1 MPGMSGH
8 GVRTVARVLKGVL
21 DAVLA
26 PPRRAS
32 GGLGAW
38 LRGARMR
45 SVAPPHHRGVRQ
57 VFFVALGGIY
67 FIAFTSL
74 GRQVLGLY
82 GERGVLPVK
91 DLAESPQWAA
101 AGRQRYL
108 QLPSVFWR
116 GASDAALV
124 RGIRVGQALSLLV
137 MAGLVPQAALTG
149 LWALYLSYVSMGR
162 DFLSFQWDALLLEMG
177 LLAALTAPPGL
188 RPGPGRREPSALE
201 VWAWRVLAFRLYL
214 GSGLAKLQSGDR
226 TWRELTACD
235 FYFETAPLPTRGG
248 WYAHQTPARL
258 RRFSTLAVL
267 ALETAG
273 PLLVLAPRGLRLPG
287 FGLMSALQAL
297 IFATGNYGFFN
308 LQSAALG
315 LWMLDDAALPRA
327 LRPASPAEPRALWRT
342 AVAGLAVSPLLV
354 LGAVELLGRF
364 NWPRELPRWVDA
376 LEQRLRP
383 LRAVNGY
390 GLFAVM
396 TVRRPE
402 ISLEGSE
409 DGHTWRPYTFR
420 YKMEAL
426 DAPPRQV
433 APHLP
438 RLDWMMWFAALGSPP
453 RWLYALVVRLLEG
466 SPEVH
471 GLFAQTPFGERAPRF
486 IRAVLYD
493 YRMTDRETRAQTGAW
508 WRRERTGLYLPPV
521 SLAPPGSGRRLQR
534 SAD

>member
-1 MPGMSGH
+1 MRWAGTD
-8 GVRTVARVLKGVL
+8 GVRAVARRLEEWR
-21 DAVLA
+21 A
-26 PPRRAS
+26 PSRRRQRIS
-32 GGLGAW
+32 EGLEAW
-38 LRGARMR
+38 LRGWRLR
-45 SVAPPHHRGVRQ
+45 SVEPPHHRAVRR

-82 GERGVLPVK
+82 GARGILPVK
-91 DLAESPQWAA
+91 DVVESPQWAA

-108 QLPSVFWR
+108 QAPSVFWR
-116 GASDAALV
+116 GASDAALA
-124 RGIRVGQALSLLV
+124 RGIRVGQVLSLLV
-137 MAGLVPQAALTG
+137 VAGLVPQAALTG
-149 LWALYLSYVSMGR
+149 LWALYLSYVSLGR

-177 LLAALTAPPGL
+177 LLAVLTAPPGW
-188 RPGPGRREPSALE
+188 RPGLGRREPSALE

-214 GSGLAKLQSGDR
+214 GSGLSKLQSGDR

-248 WYAHQTPARL
+248 WLAHQAPAWL
-258 RRFSTLAVL
+258 RHFSTLSVL
-267 ALETAG
+267 GLETVGA
-273 PLLVLAPRGLRLPG
+273 LLALAPRRLRLPG
-287 FGLMSALQAL
+287 FWLLSALQAL
-297 IFATGNYGFFN
+297 LFATGNYGFFN
-308 LQSAALG
+308 LQSFALG
-315 LWMLDDAALPRA
+315 LWMLEDRALPRA
-327 LRPASPAEPRALWRT
+327 LRPSSSPEPRALWRT

-354 LGAVELLGRF
+354 LGAVELAGRF
-364 NWPRELPRWVDA
+364 HWPRELPRWVEA
-376 LEQRLRP
+376 LERRLRP

-396 TVRRPE
+396 TVQRPE

-409 DGHTWRPYTFR
+409 DGRTWWPYTFR

-438 RLDWMMWFAALGSPP
+438 RLDWQMWFAALGAPP

-466 SPEVH
+466 SPEVR
-471 GLFAQTPFGERAPRF
+471 GLFAQTPFGERPPRF

-493 YRMTDRETRAQTGAW
+493 YRMTDRETRAATGAW
-508 WRRERTGLYLPPV
+508 WKRERTGLYLPPV
-521 SLAPPGSGRRLQR
+521 SLAPPGTGRRLQR